1 MEHKELQAELVEQ
14 VLKVL
19 LEQMVEQEH
28 KVLLE
33 LPVEPEHK
41 VLQAQVQQSTL
52 PQSQPAH
59 SIRCLLPQVDQ
70 IKHQA

>member
-1 MEHKELQAELVEQ
+1 MEQVLKEPQVPQAELVEQ
-14 VLKVL
+14 VL
-19 LEQMVEQEH
+19 